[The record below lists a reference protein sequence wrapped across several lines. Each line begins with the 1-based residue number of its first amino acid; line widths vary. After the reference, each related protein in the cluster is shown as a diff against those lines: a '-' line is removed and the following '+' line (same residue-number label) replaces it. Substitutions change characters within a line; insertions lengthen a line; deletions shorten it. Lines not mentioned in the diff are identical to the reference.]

1 MYQVPARYLFFPFQ
15 IPRCRTGQNMAAL
28 RRNDPQAPQS
38 FAVPGPDRP
47 SREQR
52 TLQSSR
58 LQLVVLCFE
67 THQISFKSNLESW
80 FIWFI
85 PFPPHNMWKNLKP
98 LVTRCSGTERIARVP
113 NKRMIHGQALHLNK
127 NRSSTVA
134 TGFLSTLEN
143 DANGQRCPHTFK
155 RCHSRCFSRIKKI
168 LNISLAPTFVNW
180 NS

>member
-1 MYQVPARYLFFPFQ
+1 MCKNVPGTCQVPVFPM
-15 IPRCRTGQNMAAL
+15 IPRCRTAQNMAAL

-47 SREQR
+47 SREQ
-52 TLQSSR
+52 SR
-58 LQLVVLCFE
+58 ELFRVPGFNWGFNWWFYALKPIKYLLN
-67 THQISFKSNLESW
+67 IFKSNLESW

-85 PFPPHNMWKNLKP
+85 PFPPSQHVKKP
-98 LVTRCSGTERIARVP
+98 ETFGHPLFGYRRIARVP

-155 RCHSRCFSRIKKI
+155 RCHSRCFSRIKKK
-168 LNISLAPTFVNW
+168 
-180 NS
+180 